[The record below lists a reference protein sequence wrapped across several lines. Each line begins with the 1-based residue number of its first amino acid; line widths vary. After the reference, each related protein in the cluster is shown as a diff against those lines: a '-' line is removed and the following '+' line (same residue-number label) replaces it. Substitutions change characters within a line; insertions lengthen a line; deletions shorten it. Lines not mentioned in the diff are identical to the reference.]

1 MTPDHLRIAVRPRGL
16 LECLD
21 LACLF
26 SVRRGAGIALA
37 VLLGAAPIA
46 WINVAL
52 IGPVV
57 AEDVVVRWP
66 FLLALETPW
75 AMAPLTLF
83 LGRACLRSGSGA
95 LTGAASPAGF

>member
-26 SVRRGAGIALA
+26 SVRRGAGIGLA

-46 WINVAL
+46 WMNVAI
-52 IGPVV
+52 IGPAI
-57 AEDVVVRWP
+57 AEDVFVRWP
-66 FLLALETPW
+66 SKHP
-75 AMAPLTLF
+75 
-83 LGRACLRSGSGA
+83 GRWRR
-95 LTGAASPAGF
+95 